1 MSTVKLSV
9 TSKLGVK
16 SWSLQALETC
26 PAAYDTNGEIVK
38 ACAGCYARGNTYYY
52 PNVIAVREFNKKAWK
67 MSTFV
72 SDFVDALSNERYFRW
87 FDSGDM
93 YTLELAEKMYNIMV
107 LTPWVSHWLPTR
119 MQKFSKF
126 ADIIEKMN
134 ALPNV
139 KVRFSA
145 DTVDGTYTKGLHG
158 SVIVPTAEQADTNTF
173 VCKAPEN
180 EGKCGKCRAC
190 YDKNVDLI
198 GYIAHGARMKKVI
211 RLTAI

>member
-1 MSTVKLSV
+1 MSSVKLSV

-26 PAAYDTNGEIVK
+26 PASRDDKGELVP
-38 ACAGCYARGNTYYY
+38 ACAGCYATSGTYHYS
-52 PNVIAVREFNKKAWK
+52 NVKKVRADNKEAWK
-67 MSTFV
+67 MNTFV
-72 SDFVDALSNERYFRW
+72 SDFVEALQNERYFRW

-93 YTLELAEKMYNIMV
+93 YTLELAEKMYTIM
-107 LTPWVSHWLPTR
+107 LQTPWVNHWLPTR
-119 MQKFSKF
+119 MKKFSKF
-126 ADIIEKMN
+126 ADIISKME

-145 DTVDGTYTKGLHG
+145 DSVDGTYTKGLHG
-158 SVIVPTAEQADTNTF
+158 SVIVPSADKADSNTF

-180 EGKCGKCRAC
+180 EGKCGTCRAC

-198 GYIAHGARMKKVI
+198 GYIAHGVKMKKVI
-211 RLTAI
+211 RLTKV